1 MNGEKQRK
9 KENNFYYVFR
19 RLQLTNSNRFERSK
33 LIKSMNLIQSLSIED
48 EPLDECREDEDSN
61 RVVDG
66 LIPGYGKIRKR
77 GCSSS
82 PSSSSKLHNYRFKR
96 AIMVGKTRVAGGASR
111 SSTPA
116 PSWRMTPS
124 SKSKLGGGGGG
135 GVESPNY
142 DGGGGRSRPVSA
154 RKLAATL
161 WEMNEMPSPQNSET
175 RRRRTEKETAR
186 VREKSNRPVHTPAS
200 LPPHLSDPSH
210 TPVSERMDRSGTG
223 SIHRI
228 SSSQRA
234 RLEDHNGEV
243 FDSLSNSSLMEI
255 ESRSRAQTPSGGSTV
270 GVKPRLKDVS
280 NALTTSKELLK
291 IIHRMW
297 AHDNLPSSSMSLI
310 SALHTELERARLQ
323 VNHVI
328 KDQRVDHTEINYLL
342 KCFAE
347 EKALWKTKERRAIE
361 AAIESVAGELEVERK
376 LRRRSESLN
385 KKLGQE
391 LAETK
396 ASFAKALKELESE
409 KRAREIMEQVCD
421 ELAVDMGED
430 RAEAEEL
437 KRESVKVHEEVER
450 EREMLQL
457 ADKLREERVQM
468 KLAEAKH
475 QFEEKNALVDKLR
488 SQLEAFLGNKG
499 GGKKKGRKDE
509 DLMTTYMNHR
519 TNFGGIRKNKE
530 HDDGEVENG
539 VDFEEDEEEEEESGG
554 ESDLHSIELNMD
566 NTNKSF
572 KWNHAHNSHK
582 DSHKDSVD
590 DEQKWR
596 NLVNGKASRRSTSSI
611 QRTISD
617 GNEWGVHES
626 FVELEKQTP
635 RRSHGDELQRYK
647 SVKGLRDRILTNLKP
662 QMSRDFDSVNHGS
675 GSKSRTGETRSESL
689 TGRRSKK

>member
-1 MNGEKQRK
+1 MSRQ
-9 KENNFYYVFR
+9 
-19 RLQLTNSNRFERSK
+19 
-33 LIKSMNLIQSLSIED
+33 
-48 EPLDECREDEDSN
+48 SN

-96 AIMVGKTRVAGGASR
+96 AIMVGKTRVGGGSR

-124 SKSKLGGGGGG
+124 SKSKLG

-161 WEMNEMPSPQNSET
+161 WEMNEMPSPQNLET
-175 RRRRTEKETAR
+175 RRRRREKETTRA
-186 VREKSNRPVHTPAS
+186 REKTNRPVHTPGS

-210 TPVSERMDRSGTG
+210 SPVSERMDRSGTG
-223 SIHRI
+223 SHHRI

-234 RLEDHNGEV
+234 RLEDNNGEV

-255 ESRSRAQTPSGGSTV
+255 EIRSRAQTPSGSTV

-323 VNHVI
+323 VNQVI
-328 KDQRVDHTEINYLL
+328 KDQRVDHTEVNYLL

-361 AAIESVAGELEVERK
+361 AAIESIAGELEVERK

-396 ASFAKALKELESE
+396 ASFTKALKELESE

-421 ELAVDMGED
+421 ELAVDIGED

-437 KRESVKVHEEVER
+437 KRESVKVHEEVEK

-509 DLMTTYMNHR
+509 DLMTYMNR
-519 TNFGGIRKNKE
+519 TNIGGTRKNKE
-530 HDDGEVENG
+530 YDDGEVENG
-539 VDFEEDEEEEEESGG
+539 VDCEEEESGG

-566 NTNKSF
+566 NNNKSF

-590 DEQKWR
+590 DELKWR

-611 QRTISD
+611 QRNISD
-617 GNEWGVHES
+617 GNEWGIQEN

-675 GSKSRTGETRSESL
+675 GSKSRTGETRSETL
-689 TGRRSKK
+689 NGRRSKK

>member
-1 MNGEKQRK
+1 MSTQ
-9 KENNFYYVFR
+9 
-19 RLQLTNSNRFERSK
+19 
-33 LIKSMNLIQSLSIED
+33 
-48 EPLDECREDEDSN
+48 SN

-66 LIPGYGKIRKR
+66 LIIPGYDKIRKR

-96 AIMVGKTRVAGGASR
+96 AIMVGKARVGGASR

-124 SKSKLGGGGGG
+124 SKSKLGGGGG
-135 GVESPNY
+135 VDSPNF
-142 DGGGGRSRPVSA
+142 DGGGGRSKPVSA

-161 WEMNEMPSPQNSET
+161 WEMNEMPSPRNSEST
-175 RRRRTEKETAR
+175 RRKKESIR
-186 VREKSNRPVHTPAS
+186 VRENRNPPVS

-210 TPVSERMDRSGTG
+210 SPVSERMDRSGTG
-223 SIHRI
+223 SHHRI
-228 SSSQRA
+228 SSSHRPR
-234 RLEDHNGEV
+234 RLEDNNGEV
-243 FDSLSNSSLMEI
+243 FDSLSNTSLMEI
-255 ESRSRAQTPSGGSTV
+255 ETRSRVQTPNGSV
-270 GVKPRLKDVS
+270 NGVKSRLKEVS

-328 KDQRVDHTEINYLL
+328 KDQHVDHSEVNYLL

-347 EKALWKTKERRAIE
+347 EKALWKSKERRAVE
-361 AAIESVAGELEVERK
+361 TAIESVAGELEAERK
-376 LRRRSESLN
+376 IRRRSESLN

-391 LAETK
+391 LAEAK
-396 ASFAKALKELESE
+396 ASFAKVLKELENE

-421 ELAVDMGED
+421 ELALDIGQD
-430 RAEAEEL
+430 RAETEEL
-437 KRESVKVHEEVER
+437 KRESVKAHEEVEK

-488 SQLEAFLGNKG
+488 SQLESFLGSK
-499 GGKKKGRKDE
+499 KKKGRKDE
-509 DLMTTYMNHR
+509 DLMMYLNKS
-519 TNFGGIRKNKE
+519 NFGGTRLNNEE
-530 HDDGEVENG
+530 HEDGDVENG
-539 VDFEEDEEEEEESGG
+539 EGSG

-566 NTNKSF
+566 NNNKSF
-572 KWNHAHNSHK
+572 KWNHGHNLHK
-582 DSHKDSVD
+582 D
-590 DEQKWR
+590 
-596 NLVNGKASRRSTSSI
+596 LVNAKASRKSTSSV
-611 QRTISD
+611 QRNISD
-617 GNEWGVHES
+617 GNEWGVQDT

-635 RRSHGDELQRYK
+635 RRSHGDDLLRYK
-647 SVKGLRDRILTNLKP
+647 SVKGLRDRILTHLK
-662 QMSRDFDSVNHGS
+662 SRDFDDSGHGN
-675 GSKSRTGETRSESL
+675 GSKSRGESFI
-689 TGRRSKK
+689 GRQSKK

>member
-1 MNGEKQRK
+1 MSRQ
-9 KENNFYYVFR
+9 
-19 RLQLTNSNRFERSK
+19 
-33 LIKSMNLIQSLSIED
+33 
-48 EPLDECREDEDSN
+48 SN

-96 AIMVGKTRVAGGASR
+96 AIMVGKTRVGGGSR

-124 SKSKLGGGGGG
+124 SKSKLG

-161 WEMNEMPSPQNSET
+161 WEMNEMPSPQNLET
-175 RRRRTEKETAR
+175 RRRRREKETTRA
-186 VREKSNRPVHTPAS
+186 REKTNRPVHTPGS

-210 TPVSERMDRSGTG
+210 SPVSE
-223 SIHRI
+223 I
-228 SSSQRA
+228 
-234 RLEDHNGEV
+234 
-243 FDSLSNSSLMEI
+243 EI
-255 ESRSRAQTPSGGSTV
+255 RSRAQTPSGSTV

-323 VNHVI
+323 VNQVI
-328 KDQRVDHTEINYLL
+328 KDQRVDHTEVNYLL

-361 AAIESVAGELEVERK
+361 AAIESIAGELEVERK

-396 ASFAKALKELESE
+396 ASFTKALKELESE

-421 ELAVDMGED
+421 ELAVDIGED

-437 KRESVKVHEEVER
+437 KRESVKVHEEVEK

-509 DLMTTYMNHR
+509 DLMTYMNR
-519 TNFGGIRKNKE
+519 TNIGGTRKNKE
-530 HDDGEVENG
+530 YDDGEVENG
-539 VDFEEDEEEEEESGG
+539 VDCEEEESGG

-566 NTNKSF
+566 NNNKSF

-590 DEQKWR
+590 DELKWR

-611 QRTISD
+611 QRNISD
-617 GNEWGVHES
+617 GNEWGIQEN

-675 GSKSRTGETRSESL
+675 GSKSRTGETRSETL
-689 TGRRSKK
+689 NGRRSKK